1 MQSIWIAKLAA
12 KCDNFSETTKKEPE
26 GERDMSDRVPT
37 NNEIIVVIN
46 DTPII
51 YTMII
56 YTMMNIYNDGYR
68 NPLRY

>member
-1 MQSIWIAKLAA
+1 VQSIWIAKLAA

-51 YTMII
+51 S
-56 YTMMNIYNDGYR
+56 MMDTEIHYAIEVQRISVD
-68 NPLRY
+68 